1 MRKITNEHDE
11 FLNAKGIDIYYNDTS
26 CYITIARENTI
37 IYEFYDGDT
46 WETAVKQIVST
57 IQKY

>member
-11 FLNAKGIDIYYNDTS
+11 FLKAKGIDIYYNDTS
-26 CYITIARENTI
+26 CYITIAR
-37 IYEFYDGDT
+37 GDT